1 MTIKALGIDLAK
13 NVFQLHGVDAIG
25 TSVLRRRVLRAQ
37 LLELVAQIEPCLIGI
52 EASTSAYFWA
62 EQFERFGHTVRIIS
76 PQYVKPFRLSQKN
89 DTNDAQA
96 ICTALQ
102 QPNMRFVPRR
112 SAEQQDIQALHR
124 ARQRLVNHRTA
135 LASQI
140 RGFLR
145 DRGLVFPRN
154 IGQLRRTVPQI
165 LEDAEN
171 GLTVSARTTIAE
183 LFDFLREVDRRVTV
197 FDRRIDEAFRA
208 SSLAQRIAK
217 IEGVGPKISTAVVA
231 AVGDGRDFKNGRHMA
246 AWLGLVPRQHSSGDR
261 TQLFGISK
269 RGDQHLRTLIVHGAR
284 AVVRTAAR
292 KTDSKSSWVNQLR
305 ERRGFNRAVVAV
317 ANKNARVIWAVLR
330 REEPYRRAA

>member
-1 MTIKALGIDLAK
+1 MRYPR
-13 NVFQLHGVDAIG
+13 QLPK
-25 TSVLRRRVLRAQ
+25 LR
-37 LLELVAQIEPCLIGI
+37 
-52 EASTSAYFWA
+52 
-62 EQFERFGHTVRIIS
+62 
-76 PQYVKPFRLSQKN
+76 
-89 DTNDAQA
+89 
-96 ICTALQ
+96 
-102 QPNMRFVPRR
+102 
-112 SAEQQDIQALHR
+112 
-124 ARQRLVNHRTA
+124 
-135 LASQI
+135 

-171 GLTVSARTTIAE
+171 GLTVSARATIAE

-208 SSLAQRIAK
+208 SSLAQRIAR

-269 RGDQHLRTLIVHGAR
+269 R
-284 AVVRTAAR
+284 
-292 KTDSKSSWVNQLR
+292 
-305 ERRGFNRAVVAV
+305 ERRT
-317 ANKNARVIWAVLR
+317 
-330 REEPYRRAA
+330 RRAPGLISCANVAASTVLLSRLPTRMLE

>member
-1 MTIKALGIDLAK
+1 LRYPR
-13 NVFQLHGVDAIG
+13 QLPK
-25 TSVLRRRVLRAQ
+25 LR
-37 LLELVAQIEPCLIGI
+37 
-52 EASTSAYFWA
+52 
-62 EQFERFGHTVRIIS
+62 
-76 PQYVKPFRLSQKN
+76 
-89 DTNDAQA
+89 
-96 ICTALQ
+96 
-102 QPNMRFVPRR
+102 
-112 SAEQQDIQALHR
+112 
-124 ARQRLVNHRTA
+124 
-135 LASQI
+135 

-171 GLTVSARTTIAE
+171 GLTVSARATIAE

-208 SSLAQRIAK
+208 SSLAQRIAR

-269 RGDQHLRTLIVHGAR
+269 R
-284 AVVRTAAR
+284 
-292 KTDSKSSWVNQLR
+292 
-305 ERRGFNRAVVAV
+305 ERRT
-317 ANKNARVIWAVLR
+317 
-330 REEPYRRAA
+330 RRAPGLISCANVAASTVLLSRLPTRMLE